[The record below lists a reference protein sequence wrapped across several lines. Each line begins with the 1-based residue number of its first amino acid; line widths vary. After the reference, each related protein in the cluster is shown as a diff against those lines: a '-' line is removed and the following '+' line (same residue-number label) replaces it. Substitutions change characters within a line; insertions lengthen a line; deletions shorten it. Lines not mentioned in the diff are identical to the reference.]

1 MGLAPELHDVACV
14 VHLHSVYSDGTGTV
28 PEIARAARRNG
39 LDAVLLTDHDTLEA
53 RRRGEEGWHRDVL
66 VLAGCEVSPRGRNHY
81 LAFGLDREV
90 DHRGLTAAQICAA
103 VRAAGGFGFAA
114 HPFSRG
120 SRRFRRA
127 RGMPFDDLDCD
138 ALHGIEL
145 WSFVTDTA
153 EDIESVSDALRF
165 VLAPGRFV
173 RHPPGT
179 NMATWDRLCRTRRT
193 VAIGGLDAHQFGR
206 RVGPVVL
213 RLMGYRRSFRHLR
226 THVLCREPLTR
237 ELDHDREQIYDALRQ
252 GRCYLSMDSVA
263 PGRGFSF
270 WAEGPD
276 RALTMGAE
284 ATGGDWT
291 LRATLP
297 APAELRLLRD
307 GAEAAR
313 LHGSELERPAEGPG
327 VYRVEATRRA
337 RGAER
342 TWIISNPIY
351 LRERL

>member
-1 MGLAPELHDVACV
+1 
-14 VHLHSVYSDGTGTV
+14 
-28 PEIARAARRNG
+28 
-39 LDAVLLTDHDTLEA
+39 
-53 RRRGEEGWHRDVL
+53 
-66 VLAGCEVSPRGRNHY
+66 
-81 LAFGLDREV
+81 
-90 DHRGLTAAQICAA
+90 
-103 VRAAGGFGFAA
+103 
-114 HPFSRG
+114 
-120 SRRFRRA
+120 
-127 RGMPFDDLDCD
+127 MPFDDLDCD
-138 ALHGIEL
+138 GLHGIEL

-173 RHPPGT
+173 RHPPHT

-270 WAEGPD
+270 WGEGPD